1 VPDRGPGFLDPCRF
15 PFVALLEAQRAAI
28 CADFAELPPER
39 FEPWLLAD
47 AYQGDWRLFGIW
59 HRRADYVL
67 RGHLDANERFCRRT
81 RAIVR
86 RIRGLLAA
94 GFSRLGPGSHVLP
107 HVDEQVVPSLRCHL
121 TVAADPGARMRVGDE
136 VRLFEPGGILVFD
149 SGVEHEV
156 VHEGREPR
164 VTLIVEVERAQAE
177 LPPLGADESRASAAG
192 ETSSALPKSL
202 REPFDSTRWGK

>member
-1 VPDRGPGFLDPCRF
+1 MPDRCSGFLDPCRF
-15 PFVALLEAQRAAI
+15 PFVALLESKRAEI
-28 CADFAELPPER
+28 EADFAELPPDR
-39 FEPWLLAD
+39 FEPWLLSG

-67 RGHLDANERFCRRT
+67 RGHLDSNERFCRRT
-81 RAIVR
+81 RATVR

-94 GFSRLGPGSHVLP
+94 GFSRLAPGSHVLP

-121 TVAADPGARMRVGDE
+121 TVAADPGSRMRVGDE
-136 VRLFEPGGILVFD
+136 VRIFEPGGVLIFD

-156 VHEGREPR
+156 VHEGTSPR

-177 LPPLGADESRASAAG
+177 LAPLPEAADVSSASA
-192 ETSSALPKSL
+192 
-202 REPFDSTRWGK
+202 